1 MSDDKYIKD
10 IDTIAEEDLIPNPP
24 YVNKS
29 PKYILIALVVL
40 LGIVSALAVLFTA
53 DDEKPQQNSSNV
65 ENTQYII

>member
-40 LGIVSALAVLFTA
+40 LGIVSALAVLFSA